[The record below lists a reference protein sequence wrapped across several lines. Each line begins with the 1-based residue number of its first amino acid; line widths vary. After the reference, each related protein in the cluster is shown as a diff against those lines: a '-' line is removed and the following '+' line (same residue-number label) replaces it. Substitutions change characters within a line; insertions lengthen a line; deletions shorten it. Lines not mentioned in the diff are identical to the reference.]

1 MQIMPDMEMDDD
13 EKLDAAMPAMAMKPD
28 YPYGLRISLT
38 DKELAKMGLDPEEAE
53 VGGTVHIFGM
63 AEITSVSKTDDG
75 NGKCF
80 RIELQIQKLGVESED
95 AENEENE
102 DAEDDAPQRRKAP
115 LYD

>member
-1 MQIMPDMEMDDD
+1 MQIMHDMEMDDD

-75 NGKCF
+75 NGKCC
-80 RIELQIQKLGVESED
+80 RIEMQIQKLGVESED
-95 AENEENE
+95 AENEEA
-102 DAEDDAPQRRKAP
+102 DQAEDN
-115 LYD
+115 